1 MWYNLRNITIQSY
14 FMAYEQANRDIEI
27 EVEKASRIR
36 SEQLEELKQ

>member
-1 MWYNLRNITIQSY
+1 
-14 FMAYEQANRDIEI
+14 MAYEQANKDIEI